1 MSQYIVL
8 IYEDQARYA
17 TMSPE
22 AWGALVDAHSTFVKQ
37 VSELGGSMTGG
48 GRSRP

>member
-8 IYEDQARYA
+8 IYEDQARYS

-22 AWGALVDAHSTFVKQ
+22 GWGALVDAHNTFRSQ
-37 VSELGGSMTGG
+37 ISELGGTSRA
-48 GRSRP
+48 GRRSHP